1 MRLRLY
7 ATNINDI
14 QVSANSAISNS
25 DLNTH
30 SLSSVSS
37 RLDHLAECLNQQNQV
52 VSENTVKIQ
61 SLVSSL
67 DQFKANT
74 ERWLSVFED
83 RIKSHR
89 VTARMEAAPIVS
101 PVPVEILGL
110 ELDEVVEVLREKVK
124 GLEFFFF
131 FFLIHFFF

>member
-52 VSENTVKIQ
+52 VFENTVRIQ
-61 SLVSSL
+61 SISSL
-67 DQFKANT
+67 DQFKTIT
-74 ERWLSVFED
+74 EGRLSVLED
-83 RIKSHR
+83 HINS
-89 VTARMEAAPIVS
+89 
-101 PVPVEILGL
+101 LW
-110 ELDEVVEVLREKVK
+110 
-124 GLEFFFF
+124 
-131 FFLIHFFF
+131 